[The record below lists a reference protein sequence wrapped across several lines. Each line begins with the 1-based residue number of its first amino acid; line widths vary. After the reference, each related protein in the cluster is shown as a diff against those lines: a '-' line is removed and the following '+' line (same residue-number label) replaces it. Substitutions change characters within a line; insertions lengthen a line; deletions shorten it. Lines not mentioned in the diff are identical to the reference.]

1 MKDFWVKYR
10 VTGEVIISV
19 EANTP
24 EEAKEKADEEI
35 YDKEFYG
42 IDEVEDI
49 EAVYVENEKG
59 ELTEFQD

>member
-59 ELTEFQD
+59 ELTEF